1 MLIKWKMTDQN
12 SNQNLKKK
20 DRIQIYI
27 QFILNIDYLL
37 QLQF

>member
-1 MLIKWKMTDQN
+1 MAGQN